1 MDRVVL
7 LSQAQRAHTRIMSAA
22 LLASTHGS
30 REEARRTRRI
40 LLASSRRMARRAF
53 QAYWREA

>member
-1 MDRVVL
+1 MDRLAL
-7 LSQAQRAHTRIMSAA
+7 LNHAQRMHTRIMSVA
-22 LLASTHGS
+22 LLAATHADTAA
-30 REEARRTRRI
+30 ARRARRI